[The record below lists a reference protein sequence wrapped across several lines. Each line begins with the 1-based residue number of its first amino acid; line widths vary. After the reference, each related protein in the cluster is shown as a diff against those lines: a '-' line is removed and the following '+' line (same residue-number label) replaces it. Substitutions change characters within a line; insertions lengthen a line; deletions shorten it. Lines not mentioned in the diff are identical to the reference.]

1 MKTEKS
7 KYITE
12 KSKKLAVKP
21 FQIKDLANRVKN
33 FKKVVD
39 ITSKKC
45 YYINRKVYNY
55 KGDEMTEFYIKD
67 QIYLDHQPFK
77 ILSGAIHYFRVHP
90 DDWYHSLYNLKA
102 LGFNTVE
109 TYVPWNMHEPKK
121 GEFCYE
127 GILDLER
134 FLQLAQ
140 DLGLYAIVRPSPY
153 ICAEWE
159 WGGLPAWLMQEELRV
174 RSHDERYLRHLDE
187 YYASLLPKLA
197 KFQLAQGGNIL
208 MFQVE
213 NEYGSYGED
222 KEYLRAVAGLMR
234 KYGLTAPLFTSDG
247 AWRATLRAGTLIEDD
262 IFVTGNFGSR
272 ARENFANMQ
281 AFFNEYGK
289 EWPYMCMEFWDGW
302 FNRWGDE
309 VIRRDPDEMVDA
321 VMECIELG
329 SINLYM
335 FHGGTNFG
343 FMNGCS
349 ARGQIDLP
357 QVTSYDY
364 DAILDEA
371 GNPTKKF
378 YALQKRMKEA
388 YPDLSYAEPLVKEAK
403 AYPAVD
409 LKDKVGLFS
418 TAENVSDYSSSFY
431 PKNMEELGQS
441 TGYILYKTRIERDK
455 DEAERLRVIDARDRI
470 QVYADGRL
478 VTTQY
483 QTEIGEDIELEFQS
497 NQVELAV
504 LVENMGRVNYGHKLT
519 APTQSKGLGR
529 GAIADLHYIS
539 NWDMYPL
546 PLDDI
551 SGLDFTKEWQEGQPA
566 FYRYQF
572 ELEDLA
578 DTYLDMTGFGKGV
591 VFVNNVNIG
600 RFWEKGPI
608 LYLYIPKGYLKKGVN
623 EIVVF
628 ETEGQYRDKISFS
641 QEPVYKKV

>member
-1 MKTEKS
+1 
-7 KYITE
+7 
-12 KSKKLAVKP
+12 
-21 FQIKDLANRVKN
+21 
-33 FKKVVD
+33 
-39 ITSKKC
+39 
-45 YYINRKVYNY
+45 
-55 KGDEMTEFYIKD
+55 MTEFYIRD

-109 TYVPWNMHEPKK
+109 TYVPWNMHEPRKS
-121 GEFCYE
+121 EFCYE

-174 RSHDERYLRHLDE
+174 RSHDERFLRHLDE

-262 IFVTGNFGSR
+262 IFVTGNFGSK
-272 ARENFANMQ
+272 AKENFANMQ
-281 AFFNEYGK
+281 AFFDEHNK
-289 EWPYMCMEFWDGW
+289 KWPFMCMEFWDGW

-309 VIRRDPDEMVDA
+309 IIRRDPDEMVDA

-378 YALQKRMKEA
+378 YLLQQRLKET
-388 YPDLSYAEPLVKEAK
+388 YPDLDYAEPLVKEAK
-403 AYPAVD
+403 VFPSVD
-409 LKDKVGLFS
+409 LKDKVSLF
-418 TAENVSDYSSSFY
+418 AVVENVSDYSFGFY

-441 TGYILYKTRIERDK
+441 TGYILYRTQLERDK
-455 DEAERLRVIDARDRI
+455 EEAERLRVIDARDRI
-470 QVYADGRL
+470 QVYADGRW

-483 QTEIGEDIELEFQS
+483 QTEIGEDIALEFAS
-497 NQVELAV
+497 NHVELAV

-529 GAIADLHYIS
+529 GAIADLHYIG

-546 PLDDI
+546 SLDDI
-551 SGLDFTKEWQEGQPA
+551 SGLDFTKDWQEGQPA

-572 ELEDLA
+572 EVEELA

-628 ETEGQYRDKISFS
+628 ETEGRYREKISFS
-641 QEPVYKKV
+641 QEPVYKEV

>member
-1 MKTEKS
+1 
-7 KYITE
+7 
-12 KSKKLAVKP
+12 
-21 FQIKDLANRVKN
+21 
-33 FKKVVD
+33 
-39 ITSKKC
+39 
-45 YYINRKVYNY
+45 
-55 KGDEMTEFYIKD
+55 MTEFYIKD

-159 WGGLPAWLMQEELRV
+159 WGGLPAWLIQEELRV

-378 YALQKRMKEA
+378 YALQKRMKEV

-409 LKDKVGLFS
+409 LQDKVGLFS

-441 TGYILYKTRIERDK
+441 TGYILYKTRLERDK
-455 DEAERLRVIDARDRI
+455 DEAERLRIIDARDRI

-529 GAIADLHYIS
+529 GAIADLHYIG
-539 NWDMYPL
+539 NWDIYPL

-628 ETEGQYRDKISFS
+628 ETEGQYREKISFS
-641 QEPVYKKV
+641 QEPVYKEV